1 MRIKRDNTSAILI
14 DFQERLYP
22 FIHDNE
28 KLTRNV
34 VRLIKGLNVLGVK
47 MIVTEQYSKG
57 LGHTIP
63 EIQEAIGNYEHI
75 EKGTFSCCGSSEV
88 CDSLSNSGKKNIIIS
103 GIESHVC
110 VLQTTVDLIAMGY
123 LQEV

>member
-1 MRIKRDNTSAILI
+1 MRIKRENTAALVI

-28 KLTRNV
+28 KLTKNV
-34 VRLIKGLNVLGVK
+34 VRLINGLNVLGIK

-63 EIQEAIGNYEHI
+63 EIQDALGNYEHI
-75 EKGTFSCCGSSEV
+75 EKDTFSCCGSKDV
-88 CDSLSNSGKKNIIIS
+88 
-103 GIESHVC
+103 
-110 VLQTTVDLIAMGY
+110 
-123 LQEV
+123 